1 MRKRDE
7 IKQVFEKDITALEEF
22 APERL
27 RELTTEEVKGHFSNV
42 GETSG
47 QDELI
52 QALTWTGMK
61 MNVSRRQIVNFVVR
75 TDGERAQQSAYEMVL
90 MGYDNGSFLF
100 PFEYG
105 GKYVNSYVHT
115 EEGWKI
121 CEIRY
126 DMDWEKG
133 NTYFAKDWKF
143 IDYKIFAGHRPMISS
158 EYDSPWAVIPENDEE
173 LSDEEQIQENMFK
186 YSFGLDN
193 CDWTLHKDSYTDDIV
208 FYSGDSVMEAGARNL
223 INNFK
228 NTSHKE
234 PALEH
239 AIKIVDIQVNG
250 DEAIL
255 IGYRIEPH
263 RLGSKNLN
271 RDTLHQN
278 FYSARYR
285 NKLKKIEGKWK
296 MYEIHYKAGVFFET
310 SREKKHYVDEF

>member
-7 IKQVFEKDITALEEF
+7 IKQVFEKYITALEEF

-115 EEGWKI
+115 E
-121 CEIRY
+121 
-126 DMDWEKG
+126 
-133 NTYFAKDWKF
+133 
-143 IDYKIFAGHRPMISS
+143 
-158 EYDSPWAVIPENDEE
+158 
-173 LSDEEQIQENMFK
+173 
-186 YSFGLDN
+186 
-193 CDWTLHKDSYTDDIV
+193 
-208 FYSGDSVMEAGARNL
+208 
-223 INNFK
+223 
-228 NTSHKE
+228 
-234 PALEH
+234 
-239 AIKIVDIQVNG
+239 
-250 DEAIL
+250 
-255 IGYRIEPH
+255 
-263 RLGSKNLN
+263 
-271 RDTLHQN
+271 
-278 FYSARYR
+278 
-285 NKLKKIEGKWK
+285 
-296 MYEIHYKAGVFFET
+296 
-310 SREKKHYVDEF
+310 